1 MSEGATTGWKRALL
15 SLHGLAAV
23 LPLLCLA
30 TIVLRAASV
39 GFAADREL
47 YPRIENDPENVAPY
61 MLQAWRQPRGR
72 IVAALGLGDST
83 PTSESLPVEILRMLS
98 EAGVQIRV
106 VTEHPK
112 ASEVLAPGIVQIATA
127 EEAVAGAHAVLL
139 VGEGDRFKTLDFA
152 AFAASMQGQLVFDLT
167 GRADGVAADTAGLQL
182 LAYGAPLGP
191 PWLDPELRAYA
202 EHLREKIPADDGV
215 LLVINERPS
224 TLSGRARWFLHLN
237 NLVFPRRLY
246 LEDSFGAS
254 GTSVQFRQW
263 VLDQRK
269 RDGFSGRGQRRW
281 EPSPRDL
288 SQVTQVGPVRTLS
301 PAERQAIV
309 DNDVQWVT
317 FFTMNADFRLQD
329 YETLTAE
336 EALAGPQ

>member
-1 MSEGATTGWKRALL
+1 MPEGATTGWKRALL
-15 SLHGLAAV
+15 SLHGLAAI

-47 YPRIENDPENVAPY
+47 YPRIENAPENVAPY

-72 IVAALGLGDST
+72 IVAALGLGDNA
-83 PTSESLPVEILRMLS
+83 PTEDSQSVAILRMLS
-98 EAGVQIRV
+98 EAGVQVRV
-106 VTEHPK
+106 VTDHAE
-112 ASEVLAPGIVQIATA
+112 ADGVLAPGVQRAA
-127 EEAVAGAHAVLL
+127 SVNEAVAGAHAVLV
-139 VGEGDRFKTLDFA
+139 VGEGDRFETLDYA

-167 GRADGVAADTAGLQL
+167 GRADGIAVDAAGLQF

-202 EHLREKIPADDGV
+202 EHLREKIPAEDGV

-237 NLVFPRRLY
+237 HQVFPRRLY

-301 PAERQAIV
+301 PAERAAIA
-309 DNDVQWVT
+309 DNEVQWVT

-329 YETLTAE
+329 WETMTAE
-336 EALAGPQ
+336 EALAGP